1 MPKMSALHLTD
12 YSDYRTSAGQHWPS
26 TYNSLCYNPTAQVA
40 QQVKNKDINS
50 GENNFW
56 ILE

>member
-1 MPKMSALHLTD
+1 
-12 YSDYRTSAGQHWPS
+12 
-26 TYNSLCYNPTAQVA
+26 VA